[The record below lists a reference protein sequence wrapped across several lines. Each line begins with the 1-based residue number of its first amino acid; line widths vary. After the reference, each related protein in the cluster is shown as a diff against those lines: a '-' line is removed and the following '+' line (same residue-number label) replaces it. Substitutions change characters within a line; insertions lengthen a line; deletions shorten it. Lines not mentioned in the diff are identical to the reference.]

1 MFFKACSHRSTL
13 TLQHQTL
20 NLKHLCVFALPL
32 GSDCPRAEADKKS
45 LNGCTPKLQRQECC
59 EYLYQLF
66 LHHQG
71 HESWWPC
78 LCCPPSKRNALEK
91 ASGRDAL
98 PPSTGIL
105 DRAYLQLRSLRDME
119 HSTLV
124 VTHRSRYGGP
134 RVQCRR
140 SATIDETLH
149 DCALGPHMG
158 DVPSA
163 APDLIVW
170 N

>member
-1 MFFKACSHRSTL
+1 MLS
-13 TLQHQTL
+13 
-20 NLKHLCVFALPL
+20 
-32 GSDCPRAEADKKS
+32 
-45 LNGCTPKLQRQECC
+45 
-59 EYLYQLF
+59 
-66 LHHQG
+66 
-71 HESWWPC
+71 C
-78 LCCPPSKRNALEK
+78 LILLALEK
-91 ASGRDAL
+91 SLGRDAL

-105 DRAYLQLRSLRDME
+105 DRADLQLRSLQDID
-119 HSTLV
+119 HGALV

-149 DCALGPHMG
+149 DCTLGPHMG

-163 APDLIVW
+163 APNLIVR